1 MHIIS
6 NDENKSL
13 KIEKEFLLPILK
25 TSQELETIAYNN
37 KSKYNLFVCKEDEK
51 TLKAKYPNA
60 YKHIKKFEVTTN
72 KTGVALPTVLKTRKP
87 FWYSL
92 TPEKSANVFISINPS
107 QRLFFSF
114 SKSPLYINQRLV
126 AIRVKKKDVEIV
138 SALLNS
144 IVSLLIVEL
153 NGVSRNLGALDLNAD
168 FFKTKM
174 KIFDPNLL
182 TGKQKENIL
191 SKFETLGKRQIQ
203 DYENEYKQKDRIAF
217 DEEILKA
224 YGFKTDILPQ
234 LYSLLTETIRNRV
247 EMKNR

>member
-1 MHIIS
+1 MY
-6 NDENKSL
+6 L
-13 KIEKEFLLPILK
+13 
-25 TSQELETIAYNN
+25 
-37 KSKYNLFVCKEDEK
+37 
-51 TLKAKYPNA
+51 
-60 YKHIKKFEVTTN
+60 
-72 KTGVALPTVLKTRKP
+72 
-87 FWYSL
+87 
-92 TPEKSANVFISINPS
+92 
-107 QRLFFSF
+107 
-114 SKSPLYINQRLV
+114 NQRLV
-126 AIRVKKKDVEIV
+126 AIRVKKNDVEIV

-174 KIFDPNLL
+174 KIFDQSLL
-182 TGKQKENIL
+182 SDKQKESIL
-191 SKFETLGKRQIQ
+191 AKFETISKRQIQ

-217 DEEILKA
+217 DEAVLKA

>member
-1 MHIIS
+1 M
-6 NDENKSL
+6 
-13 KIEKEFLLPILK
+13 
-25 TSQELETIAYNN
+25 
-37 KSKYNLFVCKEDEK
+37 
-51 TLKAKYPNA
+51 
-60 YKHIKKFEVTTN
+60 
-72 KTGVALPTVLKTRKP
+72 
-87 FWYSL
+87 
-92 TPEKSANVFISINPS
+92 
-107 QRLFFSF
+107 
-114 SKSPLYINQRLV
+114 V

-174 KIFDPNLL
+174 KIFDPILL
-182 TGKQKENIL
+182 SDKQKESIIA
-191 SKFETLGKRQIQ
+191 KFEPLSKRQIQ

-217 DEEILKA
+217 DEAVLKA

>member
-1 MHIIS
+1 
-6 NDENKSL
+6 
-13 KIEKEFLLPILK
+13 
-25 TSQELETIAYNN
+25 
-37 KSKYNLFVCKEDEK
+37 
-51 TLKAKYPNA
+51 
-60 YKHIKKFEVTTN
+60 
-72 KTGVALPTVLKTRKP
+72 
-87 FWYSL
+87 YSL
-92 TPEKSANVFISINPS
+92 VPEESANIFISINPS

-114 SKSPLYINQRLV
+114 SKSPLYLNQRLV

-138 SALLNS
+138 TALLNS

-174 KIFDPNLL
+174 KIFDPSLL
-182 TGKQKENIL
+182 NDKQEANII
-191 SKFETLGKRQIQ
+191 SKFEVLSKRQIQ
-203 DYENEYKQKDRIAF
+203 DYENEYKQKDRVAF
-217 DEEILKA
+217 DEAVLKA